1 MKMIVLAALV
11 AAAGC
16 SKKTVDCGPI
26 ANGMDTVAKSVKARA
41 AHLSTEVQDN
51 MVGLVGQLKDK
62 LIQRCTADQWSP
74 EAVACF
80 GAVTSQMT
88 MKACEDKLPEEQR
101 KKLRADIR
109 MVTTTPP
116 AMPQGLPGHPPV
128 LLGSGGSAAPP
139 AGSAEPAP
147 AGSAAP
153 ASGDPAPAP
162 APAAAAAPAGSAV
175 PAPAGGGA
183 KN

>member
-1 MKMIVLAALV
+1 MKMIVLAALI

-26 ANGMDTVAKSVKARA
+26 ANGMDNVAKSVKARA
-41 AHLSTEVQDN
+41 AHLSAEVQNN
-51 MVGLVGQLKDK
+51 MVALVGQLKDK
-62 LIQRCTADQWSP
+62 LIQRCTADQWTP

-80 GAVTSQMT
+80 SAITGQME

-101 KKLRADIR
+101 KRLRADIR

-116 AMPQGLPGHPPV
+116 AMSQGLPGHPPV

-139 AGSAEPAP
+139 GSAEPAP

-153 ASGDPAPAP
+153 ASSDPAP

-175 PAPAGGGA
+175 PPPAGGGA